1 MLVYKNKT
9 TLTVNAYEETTF
21 NIVKKCTACNEMFL
35 QLLK

>member
-21 NIVKKCTACNEMFL
+21 NIVKNVPPATKCFYNF
-35 QLLK
+35 